1 MNPAIPS
8 ENVVRALLDPSQPSH
23 DPSVALAQVALSG
36 FGFNFYD
43 ARNQA
48 RANDQLVR
56 ERVSN
61 LLADAA
67 ACVRK
72 LEARHRERFIPAAT
86 REQPFPPPDAL
97 RRSKTLRDLTARLDA
112 AGSEIVTLEVPGAD
126 PIWSRLRDELPTLH
140 RLVAFDV
147 GLATAATALYE
158 RASTLSP
165 EAVESDEGFEAFEA
179 DFAVLRKALVER
191 RALLSGAGPALPQ
204 N

>member
-8 ENVVRALLDPSQPSH
+8 EDIVRALLDPSQPSH
-23 DPSVALAQVALSG
+23 DPSVAIVQVALSG

-48 RANDQLVR
+48 RANDLLVR

-67 ACVRK
+67 ARVRK
-72 LEARHRERFIPAAT
+72 LEARYRERFIPAAT
-86 REQPFPPPDAL
+86 REEPFPSPNAL
-97 RRSKTLRDLTARLDA
+97 RRAKALHELTARLDA
-112 AGSEIVTLEVPGAD
+112 ACSEILTLEVPGAD

-147 GLATAATALYE
+147 GLATAATALFE
-158 RASTLSP
+158 RANALTP
-165 EAVESDEGFEAFEA
+165 EEVESDGAFEAFEG
-179 DFAVLRKALVER
+179 DFTVLQKALRER
-191 RALLSGAGPALPQ
+191 RALLFGSGPALPQ

>member
-8 ENVVRALLDPSQPSH
+8 EDVVRALLDPSQPSH
-23 DPSVALAQVALSG
+23 DPSVAFAQVALSG

-48 RANDQLVR
+48 RANDLLVR

-67 ACVRK
+67 ALLRK
-72 LEARHRERFIPAAT
+72 LETRYGERYIPPAT
-86 REQPFPPPDAL
+86 RDQPFPPPDAM
-97 RRSKTLRDLTARLDA
+97 RRVKTLHDLSARIDA
-112 AGSEIVTLEVPGAD
+112 AGSSVLTLEVPGAD

-147 GLATAATALYE
+147 GLASAATALFE
-158 RASTLSP
+158 RANAVTP
-165 EAVESDEGFEAFEA
+165 EAVESDAAFGAFEE
-179 DFAVLRKALVER
+179 DLTVLRKALVER
-191 RALLSGAGPALPQ
+191 RALLSGVGPALPQ
-204 N
+204 G

>member
-8 ENVVRALLDPSQPSH
+8 EDIVRALLDPSQPSH

-48 RANDQLVR
+48 RANDLLVR

-67 ACVRK
+67 ASLRK
-72 LEARHRERFIPAAT
+72 LETRYRERYIPPAT
-86 REQPFPPPDAL
+86 REQPFPPADAM
-97 RRSKTLRDLTARLDA
+97 RRVKALHDLSARLDA
-112 AGSEIVTLEVPGAD
+112 AGSSVLTLEVPGAD

-147 GLATAATALYE
+147 GLMSAATALFE
-158 RASTLSP
+158 RANAVTP
-165 EAVESDEGFEAFEA
+165 EAVESDGAFGAFEEELT
-179 DFAVLRKALVER
+179 VLRKALVER
-191 RALLSGAGPALPQ
+191 RALLSGAEPTLPQ
-204 N
+204 G

>member
-8 ENVVRALLDPSQPSH
+8 EDVVRALLDPSQPSH
-23 DPSVALAQVALSG
+23 DPTVAVLQVALSG

-48 RANDQLVR
+48 RSNDLLVR

-67 ACVRK
+67 ARIRV
-72 LEARHRERFIPAAT
+72 LEAKYRERSIPAAT
-86 REQPFPPPDAL
+86 REQPLPPADAL
-97 RRSKTLRDLTARLDA
+97 RRAKALHELTVRLDA

-126 PIWSRLRDELPTLH
+126 PIWSRVRDELSALH
-140 RLVAFDV
+140 RLFAFDV

-158 RASTLSP
+158 RADTLTP
-165 EAVESDEGFEAFEA
+165 EAADIDGALDGFEA
-179 DFAVLRKALVER
+179 DFEVLRKALVQR
-191 RALLSGAGPALPQ
+191 RALLSGSSPALPPS
-204 N
+204 